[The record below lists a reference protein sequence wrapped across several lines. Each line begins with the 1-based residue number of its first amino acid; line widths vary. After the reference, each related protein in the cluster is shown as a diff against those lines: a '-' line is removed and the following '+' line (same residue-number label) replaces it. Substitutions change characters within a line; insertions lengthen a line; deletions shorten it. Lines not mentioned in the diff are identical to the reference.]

1 MTAAMAYTHNS
12 IQVNLCELAPKL
24 KTRGSAFSIQI
35 STILTRNIF
44 KILVYKK
51 YKEKPIPT
59 V

>member
-1 MTAAMAYTHNS
+1 MAYTHNS
-12 IQVNLCELAPKL
+12 IQVNLCELALKL
-24 KTRGSAFSIQI
+24 KTRGGAFSIQI